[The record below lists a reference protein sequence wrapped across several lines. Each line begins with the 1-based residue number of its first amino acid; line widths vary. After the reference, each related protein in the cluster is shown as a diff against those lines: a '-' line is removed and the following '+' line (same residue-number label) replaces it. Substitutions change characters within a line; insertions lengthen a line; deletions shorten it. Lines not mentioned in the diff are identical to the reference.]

1 MGAARI
7 RRNWGRRAAAAAVA
21 GALLAGAVPAPA
33 LAAPGGGGGAGG
45 GAGGP
50 FPWSMATELTSP
62 SANPEVAQRQAL
74 GCTLVGLGVTGVA
87 VASGALASAGSGGP
101 GAVAVGAMVGEIV
114 TYFGAGCSIGAF
126 LAGLFSMGRPA
137 ATTAAADVGG

>member
-1 MGAARI
+1 M
-7 RRNWGRRAAAAAVA
+7 A
-21 GALLAGAVPAPA
+21 GALLAGAVPVSA
-33 LAAPGGGGGAGG
+33 LAAPGGGAGG

-87 VASGALASAGSGGP
+87 VASGALASAGSAGSGT
-101 GAVAVGAMVGEIV
+101 VAVGAMVGEIV

-137 ATTAAADVGG
+137 TVAAADVDG